1 MRDFT
6 RRAGDVGVVA
16 VLHDLNLAAQYAD
29 RLLLMRQGRVVA
41 VGAPAEVLSAERVEA
56 EFDPK
61 VHVLTHPGSGAP
73 LIAAGGKQCRRQP
86 VDRPI

>member
-6 RRAGDVGVVA
+6 RRAADVGVVA

-56 EFDPK
+56 EFDLK
-61 VHVLTHPGSGAP
+61 VHVLRHPGSGAP
-73 LIAAGGKQCRRQP
+73 LIAAAFPAGARGREAA
-86 VDRPI
+86 